1 MKGVNKVILVGTLG
15 KDPETKYMPS
25 GNAVTSFS
33 VATSESWKD
42 KSGEKQESTEWHNIT
57 MFGKLAEIAEK
68 YLKKGSKVYLE
79 GKIKT
84 EKYQAKDG
92 TEKSITKIVCHELQ
106 MLDSKPE
113 GAPARQAA
121 PAQKEPTGGDPFM
134 DDIPFSPVGNYV

>member
-1 MKGVNKVILVGTLG
+1 MKGKNLVILVGTLG
-15 KDPETKYMPS
+15 RDPETKYMPS

-92 TEKSITKIVCHELQ
+92 TDKYITKIVCHELQ

-113 GAPARQAA
+113 GTKPSAK
-121 PAQKEPTGGDPFM
+121 PAQPEPTGGDPFI
-134 DDIPFSPVGNYV
+134 DDIPFAPVGKYV

>member
-1 MKGVNKVILVGTLG
+1 MKGINKVILVGTLG

-42 KSGEKQESTEWHNIT
+42 KAGKKQEVTEWHNIT
-57 MFGKLAEIAEK
+57 MFGKVAEIAEK

-84 EKYQAKDG
+84 EKYQKDG
-92 TEKSITKIVCHELQ
+92 TDKYITKIVCHELQ

-113 GAPARQAA
+113 GEPSKKPATKQAQQEQ
-121 PAQKEPTGGDPFM
+121 PEFVD
-134 DDIPFSPVGNYV
+134 DLDIPF

>member
-1 MKGVNKVILVGTLG
+1 MKGKNLVILVGTLG
-15 KDPETKYMPS
+15 RDPETKYMPS

-42 KSGEKQESTEWHNIT
+42 KSGEKQEFTEWHNIT
-57 MFGKLAEIAEK
+57 MFGKIAEIAGK

-84 EKYQAKDG
+84 EKYQKDG
-92 TEKSITKIVCHELQ
+92 ADKYITKIVCHELQ

-113 GAPARQAA
+113 KDSDPTLHASGNRAQKNPTYAPA
-121 PAQKEPTGGDPFM
+121 AQPEF
-134 DDIPFSPVGNYV
+134 DDSIPF

>member
-15 KDPETKYMPS
+15 KDPETKFMPS
-25 GNAVTSFS
+25 GNQVTSFS

-42 KSGEKQESTEWHNIT
+42 KSGEKQEVTEWHNIT
-57 MFGKLAEIAEK
+57 MFGKVAEIAEK

-84 EKYQAKDG
+84 EKYQKDG
-92 TEKSITKIVCHELQ
+92 VDKYITKIICDQMQ

-113 GAPARQAA
+113 GAPKAQKAA
-121 PAQKEPTGGDPFM
+121 PEQTGGFD
-134 DDIPFSPVGNYV
+134 DDIPFAPVGKHEF

>member
-1 MKGVNKVILVGTLG
+1 MKGVNLVILVGTLG

-25 GNAVTSFS
+25 GNAVTNFS

-42 KSGEKQESTEWHNIT
+42 KSGEKQEVTEWHNIT
-57 MFGKLAEIAEK
+57 MFGKVAEIADK

-84 EKYQAKDG
+84 EKYQKDG
-92 TEKSITKIVCHELQ
+92 VDKYITKIVCDQMQ

-113 GAPARQAA
+113 GKPASRPAA
-121 PAQKEPTGGDPFM
+121 PAQPDFV
-134 DDIPFSPVGNYV
+134 DDESIPF